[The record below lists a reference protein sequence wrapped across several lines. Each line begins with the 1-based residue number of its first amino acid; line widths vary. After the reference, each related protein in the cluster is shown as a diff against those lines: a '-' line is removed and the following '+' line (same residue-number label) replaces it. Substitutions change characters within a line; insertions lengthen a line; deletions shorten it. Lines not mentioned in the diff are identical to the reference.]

1 MLDFSDMDRYSINE
15 LYKTYEQIK
24 DLFKRHSSTRLTTN
38 NYSLM
43 YEDNKNNA
51 TINEDQKNNVTIN
64 EDQRNNVTI
73 NEEKDFQYVN
83 KNLQKYSNS
92 TRETYDPKFF
102 SEQKLDRTNMGRK
115 SNMIAD
121 RYQKMEQ
128 AANNEFRS
136 QGSHNE
142 YNYCDNN
149 DNSFVQKTTLNKIN
163 DQTSNKKINYRDIY
177 AKDSVMTQFGVQ
189 TQYNTN
195 SMYSK
200 ENLNKGFMYQ
210 SDMDMTRNFSANIKY

>member
-43 YEDNKNNA
+43 YEDHK
-51 TINEDQKNNVTIN
+51 
-64 EDQRNNVTI
+64 NNVTI

>member
-43 YEDNKNNA
+43 YEDHK
-51 TINEDQKNNVTIN
+51 
-64 EDQRNNVTI
+64 NNVTI

-177 AKDSVMTQFGVQ
+177 AKDSSMTQFGVQ
-189 TQYNTN
+189 TQYNTK